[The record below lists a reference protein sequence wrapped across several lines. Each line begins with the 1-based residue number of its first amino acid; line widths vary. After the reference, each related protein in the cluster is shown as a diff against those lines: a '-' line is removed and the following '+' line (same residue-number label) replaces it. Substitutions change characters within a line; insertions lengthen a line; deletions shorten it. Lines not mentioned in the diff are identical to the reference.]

1 MDVMDLHRPLSTL
14 LHSVEVD
21 VLEDLFSARLS
32 HTGAEIARRCNR
44 SKSRVWS
51 VLNALLAHG
60 VVRRT
65 VDEGGSWWSLN
76 PDSPVVDALRNAA
89 GLSDHI
95 ARLVTDE
102 LRTWAVL
109 PVSGAI
115 TPRTWAAALG
125 HESLVVVVHPEP
137 DCSDVDRTRRF
148 LRETLGTSVHLLV
161 GTRSTVNCALE
172 LAGVDFWRDCHR
184 ARELVGRPLGL
195 VLGGTGGI

>member
-1 MDVMDLHRPLSTL
+1 MDLHRPLPTL
-14 LHSVEVD
+14 LHSVEAD

-60 VVRRT
+60 VVVRT

-89 GLSDHI
+89 GLSDRI
-95 ARLVTDE
+95 AQFVTNE
-102 LRTWAVL
+102 LHTWTVM

-115 TPRTWAAALG
+115 APRAWAASLG
-125 HESLVVVVHPEP
+125 HDSLVVVVHREH
-137 DCSDVDRTRRF
+137 DSDDVDRTRRF
-148 LRETLGTSVHLLV
+148 FRQTLGTSVHLLA
-161 GTRSTVNCALE
+161 GTRDVVNSRLE
-172 LAGVDFWRDCHR
+172 QAGVHFWLDCHR
-184 ARELVGRPLGL
+184 ARELVGQPLGL